1 MTTPSSKTDYS
12 KAATKTDPVGKS
24 VEPMKV
30 RTIEDEGIG
39 PDDPYPTGNPQV
51 AQTYAEIN
59 GLVPTGTGPLA
70 PAAPL
75 ATKGG

>member
-39 PDDPYPTGNPQV
+39 PDDPYPTGDPKV

-59 GLVPTGTGPLA
+59 GLVPLGTGPLA